1 MRRGLLLLPIVT
13 LALLL
18 VSCSNGG
25 TGDEIGDFS
34 EIASSDPVIEL
45 DPSGTAA
52 TLRVTTSQDAVCAVA
67 YGIDD
72 PSGSIAT
79 DQDMGIGGHS
89 DHQALMTGL
98 QPATEYEYRLQGVA
112 ADGRVYRSAVM
123 TFTTPEA
130 PTGGLGDNVAIG
142 ASVTDVS
149 SEFSAAFAAVNAV
162 DGDLA
167 TEWSSRGD
175 GDDASLTIDLG
186 EVADVTAVGFR
197 TRSMNDGSAITETFT
212 VEVNGAMFGPFP
224 AGPTPSQVS
233 FTGRTVTFNV
243 ESSSGGN
250 TGAVEVEVFSG

>member
-79 DQDMGIGGHS
+79 DQDMGIG
-89 DHQALMTGL
+89 
-98 QPATEYEYRLQGVA
+98 
-112 ADGRVYRSAVM
+112 
-123 TFTTPEA
+123 
-130 PTGGLGDNVAIG
+130 
-142 ASVTDVS
+142 
-149 SEFSAAFAAVNAV
+149 
-162 DGDLA
+162 
-167 TEWSSRGD
+167 
-175 GDDASLTIDLG
+175 
-186 EVADVTAVGFR
+186 
-197 TRSMNDGSAITETFT
+197 
-212 VEVNGAMFGPFP
+212 
-224 AGPTPSQVS
+224 
-233 FTGRTVTFNV
+233 
-243 ESSSGGN
+243 
-250 TGAVEVEVFSG
+250 